1 MFIAT
6 INRTPLS
13 WLIAIGVV
21 YGKIFDA
28 KRERIQTKIETR
40 NRVMSVLTEEQRAQP
55 HGMHH
60 QPHQRHHSQA

>member
-6 INRTPLS
+6 VNCTPLS
-13 WLIAIGVV
+13 WLIAVGAV

-28 KRERIQTKIETR
+28 KRERIQAEIEAR
-40 NRVMSVLTEEQRAQP
+40 NRVMSVLTEEQRAQL